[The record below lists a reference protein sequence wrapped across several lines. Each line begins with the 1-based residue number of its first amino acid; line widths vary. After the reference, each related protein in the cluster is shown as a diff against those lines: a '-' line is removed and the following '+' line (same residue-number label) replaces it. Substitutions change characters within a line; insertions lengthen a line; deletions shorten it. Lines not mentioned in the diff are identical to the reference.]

1 MTTIEENVK
10 SRSQSRN
17 GNMAVLRASS
27 SHSIFVAIAVAI
39 FRGVVAQQSADLAT
53 TPIPGSQ
60 SSTNGD
66 SSGFHANID
75 VRDDQRMQQQTND
88 QRYVTNSMSELYN
101 TFQRSLEER
110 NHIQWQLSE
119 LKKLQPLHMNNFAN
133 LYDDKEQILV
143 NPLEKF
149 IQSSANEIVSEIFS
163 ASQNRKLE
171 DAFDDLYTSTYGS
184 NMFCG
189 SSWAEASTSC
199 EGRQNCPSGQS
210 DECVMPG
217 QECWAFTECDTRK
230 GHGSQFSAMHG
241 VTGGENLQGTGVGA
255 GATGGFVD
263 LNKPSP
269 DKTDHYFCG
278 KGYEDALS
286 KCLTHCP
293 SGSLMECPDGEICF
307 FNTPCDA
314 RLLTKAPSPPS
325 PTTRPTTPAPVVY
338 ASKLNK
344 YFCGYDWTDAQER
357 CEIWCPSGS
366 DDDCP
371 DDQLCFAFTKCHAVD
386 MNGMTMEQI
395 EKNKGQAVNSGNGGD
410 TVAAGSPSVASAVLL
425 SPQPTRADSVPGYYD
440 IMLGGTTRPT
450 NKPSR
455 RPTNKPVITAE
466 QEMHRYSFCGA
477 FWTDVS
483 NIYRWHYL
491 RLYLRECNSL
501 PPVISCNISFF
512 PPVPNSFCNRQET
525 TVKQRI
531 TVKTIGMLILIAVFL
546 FMLSSFT

>member
-1 MTTIEENVK
+1 MISIEEAGRPRLQ
-10 SRSQSRN
+10 SRSGS
-17 GNMAVLRASS
+17 MAALTASPPLS
-27 SHSIFVAIAVAI
+27 KFVMLVYSIVG
-39 FRGVVAQQSADLAT
+39 GVVAHQSAFSTT
-53 TPIPGSQ
+53 TPIPGNQ
-60 SSTNGD
+60 RNKHAD
-66 SSGFHANID
+66 SPESHAIID
-75 VRDDQRMQQQTND
+75 VREGQGMQQQTND
-88 QRYVTNSMSELYN
+88 IPYSTNRLSELYD
-101 TFQRSLEER
+101 TFQRSLDER

-119 LKKLQPLHMNNFAN
+119 LRRLQPLHIKNFAN
-133 LYDDKEQILV
+133 FEDDKEQSLY
-143 NPLEKF
+143 NPLENF
-149 IQSSANEIVSEIFS
+149 IQLSAKEIVSEIFS
-163 ASQNRKLE
+163 APKNRKLE

-325 PTTRPTTPAPVVY
+325 PTTRPTTPAPVAY

-386 MNGMTMEQI
+386 MNGMTLEQI
-395 EKNKGQAVNSGNGGD
+395 ENNKGQAVNSGGSDN
-410 TVAAGSPSVASAVLL
+410 TVPAGSPGGSSAVPL

-440 IMLGGTTRPT
+440 ILLGGTTRPT

-483 NIYRWHYL
+483 DINLLHCFTPIPARSV
-491 RLYLRECNSL
+491 SL
-501 PPVISCNISFF
+501 PSAIRFNLPFF
-512 PPVPNSFCNRQET
+512 YCEPNLFCTRQET
-525 TVKQRI
+525 TAKQSN
-531 TVKTIGMLILIAVFL
+531 TVKTTGMLI
-546 FMLSSFT
+546 